1 VIDHGSASLKAGL
14 ASGTSPS
21 IEERSILA
29 RAQFTLFG
37 EPTSHRFAEC
47 SIIRCRTWSEPQEK
61 LASDFAFFSVC
72 FTAARPSSSD
82 LHGCSRH
89 RTESVSRPPA
99 CAGQPSAAALY
110 HRMTVR
116 VLETW
121 KHQLVAYILSYDKR
135 A

>member
-1 VIDHGSASLKAGL
+1 MRLGARLSRKAKN
-14 ASGTSPS
+14 AK
-21 IEERSILA
+21 
-29 RAQFTLFG
+29 Q
-37 EPTSHRFAEC
+37 
-47 SIIRCRTWSEPQEK
+47 TW
-61 LASDFAFFSVC
+61 LVC

-121 KHQLVAYILSYDKR
+121 KHQLVAFILSYDKR